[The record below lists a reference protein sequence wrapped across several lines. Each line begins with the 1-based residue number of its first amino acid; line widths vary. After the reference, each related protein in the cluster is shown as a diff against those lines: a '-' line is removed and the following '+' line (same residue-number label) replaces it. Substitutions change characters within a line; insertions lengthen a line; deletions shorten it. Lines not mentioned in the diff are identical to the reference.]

1 MPDDAA
7 EGAAGEG
14 PDQDRNVVDM
24 ARRAIHD
31 LFRQGSIDDTH
42 ATVALLAID
51 LGRHRV
57 ERSGDSSQRE
67 SVA

>member
-7 EGAAGEG
+7 EGAAGDG
-14 PDQDRNVVDM
+14 PDQDQDPVDA

-31 LFRQGSIDDTH
+31 LFRQGYIDDTH
-42 ATVALLAID
+42 ATTALLAID

-57 ERSGDSSQRE
+57 ERAGGHHHEPVD
-67 SVA
+67 